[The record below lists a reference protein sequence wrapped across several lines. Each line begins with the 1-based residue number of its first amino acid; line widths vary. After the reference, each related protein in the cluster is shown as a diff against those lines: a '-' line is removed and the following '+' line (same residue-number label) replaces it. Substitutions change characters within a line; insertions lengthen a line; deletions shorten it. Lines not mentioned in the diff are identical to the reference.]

1 MTFVENYA
9 YSFPEFEHSE
19 VTKNAQNWLYALGG
33 STVTPYWLANVKTKV
48 LGMYYFSG
56 YFRGNS

>member
-9 YSFPEFEHSE
+9 YSLPEFEHSE

-48 LGMYYFSG
+48 LGMYHFSG
-56 YFRGNS
+56 YFRENS